1 MFRFAIPTV
10 LAGTTLLVSSP
21 SHEST
26 ALGCAAV
33 PPKGGR
39 VEIAEESAVIIWDAP
54 SKTEHFIRRASF
66 KTAAKDFGFLVPT
79 PSRPKL
85 AEADDSVFRELERIT
100 APPVRVRQE
109 SSGGC
114 SIGCDDRK
122 AVGPPGN
129 SVSVLEEKR
138 VAGFDA
144 AVLAATDA
152 AALNKWLADHGYESS
167 DVLKKWIEPYV
178 QKGWIITAFKVAKPD
193 GKQEQPAAVNT
204 TLTAGPK
211 PHTVPADWGVSTSTV
226 RMSFQTDKPFYPYR
240 EPEDQRGP
248 EAGIA
253 KRLLRVYFI
262 GTERMEGTI
271 GQAGE
276 WKATVPW
283 SKTIHDVDRTALLTK
298 VKLDNEPFQATW
310 WLTEFEDRS
319 SPRPGTDDVFFHV
332 AKEQRTSERAAIDYP
347 GRRNGPGRA
356 MFAACGL
363 ALCMFY
369 AVRLVRGRTRLG

>member
-1 MFRFAIPTV
+1 MFRFAIPAV
-10 LAGTTLLVSSP
+10 LATALLVISSP

-33 PPKGGR
+33 SPKGSR
-39 VEIAEESAVIIWDAP
+39 VEIAEESAVIIWDAQ

-66 KTAAKDFGFLVPT
+66 KTPAKDFGFLVPT

-100 APPVRVRQE
+100 APPVRIRQQ

-122 AVGPPGN
+122 AAAPAADA
-129 SVSVLEEKR
+129 VSVLEEKH
-138 VAGFDA
+138 VAGYDA

-167 DVLKKWIEPYV
+167 DVLKKWLEPYV
-178 QKGWIITAFKVAKPD
+178 QNGWIITAFKVAKPKVQQ
-193 GKQEQPAAVNT
+193 GQPAPANT

-211 PHTVPADWGVSTSTV
+211 PYTAPADWGVSTSAV
-226 RMSFQTDKPFYPYR
+226 RMSFTTDKPFYPYR

-248 EAGIA
+248 EAGVA

-262 GTERMEGTI
+262 GSERVEGTI
-271 GQAGE
+271 GEAGE

-283 SKTIHDVDRTALLTK
+283 SKTIPDGDRTVLLG
-298 VKLDNEPFQATW
+298 KLKLEGESVPANW

-319 SPRPGTDDVFFHV
+319 SPRPGTDDVFFHT
-332 AKEQRTSERAAIDYP
+332 AKDQKTSERAAISNP
-347 GRRNGPGRA
+347 ARQNGPGWT

-363 ALCMFY
+363 ALCLFY
-369 AVRLVRGRTRLG
+369 AVRLVRGRTKLS